1 MFRTRLIAG
10 LAMLAAFSNS
20 AAAQTVMRGP
30 PPVEVVGDQ
39 MTVDVGQRQGAPL
52 VPVMI
57 NGKGP
62 YHLILD
68 TGAPLQVMLSP
79 RIIQE
84 LDMSP
89 VGVALVGDPSG
100 RSPREVPIFED
111 LRLQIGDMTFQN
123 VSALES
129 ALEGGSVG
137 VDGVIGAG
145 LFNTFRVSLDFARGR
160 VSFDRQSLPDANG
173 ETIHDFRVDG
183 PGFIMVDLKIGDVV
197 VPSHIDIGQSVSPL
211 IMPETLALS
220 LPRVGEPRKAGTA
233 RTVSSTMDIMALD
246 LAVPVML
253 NNQTLTVTTAAYP
266 SVINAANL
274 GARAFEG
281 SVLMIDY
288 PNRRLQITT
297 GRAAP

>member
-1 MFRTRLIAG
+1 MFRTRLIAA
-10 LAMLAAFSNS
+10 LAVLAAFSNS
-20 AAAQTVMRGP
+20 AAAQTMMGGP

-39 MTVDVGQRQGAPL
+39 MTVDIGQRQGAPL

-68 TGAPLQVMLSP
+68 TGAALQVMLSP
-79 RIIQE
+79 QIIAE

-89 VGVALVGDPSG
+89 VGAALIGDPSG
-100 RSPREVPIFED
+100 GNPREVPIYGD
-111 LRLQIGDMTFQN
+111 LRLQIGEMTFQN
-123 VSALES
+123 VSAL
-129 ALEGGSVG
+129 GDGSVG

-145 LFNTFRVSLDFARGR
+145 LFDKFRVSLDFAGGQ
-160 VSFDRQSLPDANG
+160 VSFDRLSLPGANG
-173 ETIHDFRVDG
+173 ETIHDFRTDG
-183 PGFIMVDLKIGDVV
+183 AGLLMVDLNVGDVS

-211 IMPETLALS
+211 IMPEALALS
-220 LPRVGEPRKAGTA
+220 LPRVGEPRRVGRA
-233 RTVSSTMDIMALD
+233 RTVSSTIDIMAVD
-246 LAVPVML
+246 LAVPVLL
-253 NNQTLTVTTAAYP
+253 NNQTLTVKTAAYP

-281 SVLMIDY
+281 SVLIIDY
-288 PNRRLQITT
+288 PNRRLQITP